1 MKLDGKV
8 AIVTGGGSGFGEGIA
23 RQFADEGARVAVLDI
38 RKEQADRVAAAIGG
52 HNILALQADVSLRHD
67 IEAAL
72 QMILAKFGAPDIV
85 INNAGYTH
93 TNKPLLDVDES
104 TFDRIFNV
112 NVKAIYHMV
121 QTAVPLML
129 KGNGGVIINIG
140 STAGIRPRPGLTW
153 YNASKGAVNVLSKSL
168 AVELAP
174 RIRVNAICP
183 VMGETG
189 MLASF
194 MGVADTPENR
204 ARFVSTIP
212 MGRFCR
218 PADVAEAALYLATSE
233 FITGIE
239 LPVDGGRTV

>member
-23 RQFADEGARVAVLDI
+23 RLFADEGARVAVLDI

-52 HNILALQADVSLRHD
+52 HNILALQADVSLRRD

-72 QMILAKFGAPDIV
+72 QMILEKFGAPDIV

-93 TNKPLLDVDES
+93 SNKPLLDVDES

>member
-1 MKLDGKV
+1 
-8 AIVTGGGSGFGEGIA
+8 
-23 RQFADEGARVAVLDI
+23 VAVLDI
-38 RKEQADRVAAAIGG
+38 RKEHAHRVAAAIGG
-52 HNILALQADVSLRHD
+52 DNILALRADVSLRRD
-67 IEAAL
+67 IEAAV
-72 QMILAKFGAPDIV
+72 QMILEKFGAPDIV

-239 LPVDGGRTV
+239 LPVDGGRTI